1 MKHNPLNR
9 AALLAAVVGLACL
22 GLSVGGALAP
32 MAILPKLDL
41 PLMLGLSLIALTLDG
56 YLGAGSKLSWPAL
69 LANAALGGIAFGLLP
84 WCAGAAGG
92 NPCLGAGSGGRG
104 RVRNGLPALY
114 CRAGAHRHRAQS
126 PPGPRRR
133 RSDAVPGGTVPERAV
148 VKRLRQYGT
157 GSLTPWSGPG
167 IPPRRAHRCKD
178 FSARLCPDIKLP

>member
-9 AALLAAVVGLACL
+9 AVLLAAVVGLACL

-92 NPCLGAGSGGRG
+92 TPAWVLGLAGGAVFGTAS
-104 RVRNGLPALY
+104 LLYTAALE
-114 CRAGAHRHRAQS
+114 RIAPGPKAPLAPAGAALMLFLAGQC
-126 PPGPRRR
+126 
-133 RSDAVPGGTVPERAV
+133 
-148 VKRLRQYGT
+148 L
-157 GSLTPWSGPG
+157 SG
-167 IPPRRAHRCKD
+167 
-178 FSARLCPDIKLP
+178 LL

>member
-92 NPCLGAGSGGRG
+92 TPAWVLGLAGGAVFGTAS
-104 RVRNGLPALY
+104 LLYTAALE
-114 CRAGAHRHRAQS
+114 RIATGPKAPLAPAGAAL
-126 PPGPRRR
+126 
-133 RSDAVPGGTVPERAV
+133 
-148 VKRLRQYGT
+148 RLFLAGQC
-157 GSLTPWSGPG
+157 LSG
-167 IPPRRAHRCKD
+167 
-178 FSARLCPDIKLP
+178 LL

>member
-92 NPCLGAGSGGRG
+92 TPAWVLGLAGGAVFGTASLLYTAALERIATGPKAPLAPAGTALMLFLAGQCLSG
-104 RVRNGLPALY
+104 LL
-114 CRAGAHRHRAQS
+114 
-126 PPGPRRR
+126 
-133 RSDAVPGGTVPERAV
+133 
-148 VKRLRQYGT
+148 
-157 GSLTPWSGPG
+157 
-167 IPPRRAHRCKD
+167 
-178 FSARLCPDIKLP
+178 